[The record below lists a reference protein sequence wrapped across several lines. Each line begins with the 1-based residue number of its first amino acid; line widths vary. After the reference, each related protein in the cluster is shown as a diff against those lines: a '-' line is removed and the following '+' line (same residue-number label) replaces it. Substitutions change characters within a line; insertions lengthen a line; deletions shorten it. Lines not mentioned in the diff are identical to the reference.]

1 MDLKLIKNLLNMI
14 AESDV
19 SEVSIEEGD
28 FKIKVKKQSETPA
41 FNPQPMFPPVGYAP
55 AAPIEVT
62 LPAAKAATAPAAAP
76 APPTAEAPKA
86 NSNTTIIK
94 SPIVGTFYKAPSP
107 DSPSFVEVGKTVSK
121 GDTLCIIE
129 AMKIMNEIE
138 SEHSGKIVR
147 IIAENGQPVEF
158 DQPLFEIEAS

>member
-28 FKIKVKKQSETPA
+28 FKIKIKKQGEAQNYSL
-41 FNPQPMFPPVGYAP
+41 PPVFSAP
-55 AAPIEVT
+55 PVQAVPVEVT
-62 LPAAKAATAPAAAP
+62 LPVASNPATANSASAP
-76 APPTAEAPKA
+76 
-86 NSNTTIIK
+86 SSSSTTIIK

-121 GDTLCIIE
+121 GDALCIIE

-138 SEHSGKIVR
+138 SEYSGKIVR